1 MNPFPPSWPVAVN
14 AHHGTS
20 PDYERLK
27 NAALGTALPDPTWV
41 PLVAAAAV
49 VGAFDSKARKAM
61 SEALGR
67 HAPQVT
73 GFEKAL
79 KPAKAWSAAVA
90 AGLDLDLFA
99 QALLLLAPGASMA
112 TVLKQHKPEV
122 AFAARAGHHHVEHRL
137 TAKAVPAGLGLLT
150 ALQRLTLLSP
160 GKLKSSDNLA
170 ALSTLPRPV
179 VLTLAF
185 DGVPDVMG
193 PEGNWFLP
201 PKLELLA
208 VGGFKGLS
216 FETTGSWIR
225 LSMEDLAGL
234 SRWERLE
241 TLVLTSTQQ
250 SALSLEGLTQ
260 LQALVPKLKRLVLPA
275 LLAGADSV
283 WPGLQLAVHNEW
295 CRLPDLWSV

>member
-1 MNPFPPSWPVAVN
+1 MNPFPPSWPVEVN
-14 AHHGTS
+14 AHHGTV
-20 PDYERLK
+20 PDSERLK
-27 NAALGTALPDPTWV
+27 NTALGAALPDPSWV
-41 PLVAAAAV
+41 PLVAAAAA
-49 VGAFDSKARKAM
+49 VGAFDTPTRKAL
-61 SEALGR
+61 SAALAR
-67 HAPQVT
+67 HAPHVT

-79 KPAKAWSAAVA
+79 KPPKAWSAAVE
-90 AGLDLDLFA
+90 AGLDLDVFA

-137 TAKAVPAGLGLLT
+137 TSKAVPAGLGVLSS
-150 ALQRLTLLSP
+150 LQRLTLLSP
-160 GKLKSSDNLA
+160 GKLKSSDHLA

-208 VGGFKGLS
+208 PGGFKGLS
-216 FETTGSWIR
+216 FETTGAWVR
-225 LSMEDLAGL
+225 LSMEDLSGL

-241 TLVLTSTQQ
+241 TLVLTSTEQA
-250 SALSLEGLTQ
+250 SLSLDGLKQ
-260 LQALVPKLKRLVLPA
+260 LQTFVPKLKQLVLPA
-275 LLAGADSV
+275 ELADAASV
-283 WPGLQLAVHNEW
+283 WPGLKLAVHNEW
-295 CRLPDLWSV
+295 CRLPEPWSV